1 MKMKKSVQRLI
12 TRTLLVTAL
21 TLATASCSWISNL
34 DKDKTTDWSAQKL
47 YTEARAALDDSNWSE
62 AKDYYTKL
70 EARYPFGTYAQQAQI
85 DLIYVYW
92 KDGDAAQAVAEA
104 DRFLRTYPNNANSD
118 YVLYMKALAILNEQK
133 GIFAF
138 LIADD
143 ASQRDADAARQ
154 AFDTLKTLVLRFPES
169 RYAPEA
175 RRRMNQLVLA
185 QAQHELSIAQYYY
198 DRQAYVA
205 AIDRAQRV
213 VRDFQNTP
221 MRNDAL
227 VLIKKSY
234 TELKLDALAADTQRI
249 IDANPVK
256 K

>member
-154 AFDTLKTLVLRFPES
+154 AFDTLKTLILRFPES

>member
-47 YTEARAALDDSNWSE
+47 YTEARAALDDSSWSE